1 MLRNFNAST
10 GTDRDSMRCVLVP
23 MAQGSGDRMA
33 LDFLT
38 LRRVEVLE
46 LLALGSN
53 ALSDIAGHGIPILA
67 MLRRRLIMFLLM
79 VDGGFCKTAVCFA
92 VLNSGILTTVCL
104 RLL

>member
-1 MLRNFNAST
+1 MV
-10 GTDRDSMRCVLVP
+10 MRHALVP
-23 MAQGSGDRMA
+23 MGQGSGDRMA

-53 ALSDIAGHGIPILA
+53 ALSDIAGLGIPMLA
-67 MLRRRLIMFLLM
+67 MSRRRLIMFLLM

-92 VLNSGILTTVCL
+92 VLNS
-104 RLL
+104 